1 MLWIDRQLGA
11 VVEVDPNGH
20 SRELPSYV
28 CGHCSDVVVLN
39 PMRVRERRKC
49 VRCGSLIC
57 EDRPICMTECLPQHA
72 LVLESGPS
80 PLALRAN
87 AVLDGARTSEEVDNV
102 LALT

>member
-1 MLWIDRQLGA
+1 MLWLDKQLG
-11 VVEVDPNGH
+11 VVLEVDPSGR

-39 PMRVRERRKC
+39 PLRTRERRKC
-49 VRCGSLIC
+49 IRCGSLIC
-57 EDRPICMTECLPQHA
+57 EERAICMAECLPQHA
-72 LVLESGPS
+72 LALENSSS

-87 AVLDGARTSEEVDNV
+87 AVLDGARTSEEVDRM